1 MAPPLKGQSDGDK
14 RGLPDFAVISA
25 APKRY
30 RVEADEDDG
39 MVTAAQ
45 IAMLGGQWKPS
56 SDDVVRFP
64 PAAVHVYSRKN
75 PCARSIHELASCLN
89 DLTCVSL

>member
-1 MAPPLKGQSDGDK
+1 MAPPLKGQADGDK
-14 RGLPDFAVISA
+14 RSLPEGSVISA

-30 RVEADEDDG
+30 RLEGGDDGG

-56 SDDVVRFP
+56 AD
-64 PAAVHVYSRKN
+64 
-75 PCARSIHELASCLN
+75 ELARPA
-89 DLTCVSL
+89 SLAQFLAGPHLWSDS

>member
-14 RGLPDFAVISA
+14 RGRSEIAVISA

-30 RVEADEDDG
+30 RIEADEDGG

-56 SDDVVRFP
+56 SDDVVRLQ
-64 PAAVHVYSRKN
+64 PAAVHVYLHKK
-75 PCARSIHELASCLN
+75 PCTSCIMSWLHA
-89 DLTCVSL
+89 